1 MNGGTGNTDLT
12 DKFAHSLD
20 VFDQTHRIHIALT
33 IIFDPYPKP
42 LLEVISLH
50 TFLLPRTTV
59 KQNDLHRVIP
69 VPPVGLLHVLHID
82 LHTEKTKVTA
92 LVYLGGVI
100 ASMLI

>member
-12 DKFAHSLD
+12 DNFAHSLD
-20 VFDQTHRIHIALT
+20 VLIIHIALT